1 MQVDKFPR
9 VGSFFLAFVDGFL
22 APIIVSSLFF
32 LLETLASFL
41 LLFFSLFLLE
51 TGARSISSC
60 IELLVGGSIGILGSI
75 SELALHLCFVALIA
89 G

>member
-1 MQVDKFPR
+1 MQVAKFPR
-9 VGSFFLAFVDGFL
+9 VGSFFLAFGRFL
-22 APIIVSSLFF
+22 GSHHRFFSFF